1 MLTLRS
7 GKKRL
12 SAAMLFVLL
21 SFLLGFSQVFPFS
34 LSGSRN
40 SQTVSFS
47 RLQRLGP
54 AYLEEEAF
62 LAQRQARRSELH

>member
-12 SAAMLFVLL
+12 FAAMLFVLL
-21 SFLLGFSQVFPFS
+21 SYLLGFSQVFPFS

-62 LAQRQARRSELH
+62 LAQRQAR

>member
-1 MLTLRS
+1 
-7 GKKRL
+7 
-12 SAAMLFVLL
+12 MLFVLL
-21 SFLLGFSQVFPFS
+21 SYLLGFSQVFPFS

-62 LAQRQARRSELH
+62 LAQRQAR